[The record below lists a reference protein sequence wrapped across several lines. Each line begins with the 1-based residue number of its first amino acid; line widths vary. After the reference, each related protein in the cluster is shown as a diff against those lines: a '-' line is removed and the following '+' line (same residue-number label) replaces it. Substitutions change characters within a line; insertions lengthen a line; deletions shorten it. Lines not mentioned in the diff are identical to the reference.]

1 MKSRFAIIL
10 AAGQGTRMK
19 SKLYK
24 VLHPILGRP
33 MIQYVIEALKPAK
46 LEELVTVIGHGA
58 ETVKSKIGNESQ
70 FVLQEEQLGTAHA
83 VMQAEEILKNKS
95 GTTIVVCGDTPL
107 ITSKT
112 FEKLFEYHERSGAKA
127 TILTTNITDPTG
139 YGRVIRGETGDV
151 ERIVEHKDA
160 SDEEKTVKEI
170 NTGTYCFDN
179 EALFS
184 ALKKVNNDNAQQEYY
199 LPDVIEILKSQN
211 EKVTAFITEDEKETI
226 GINDRVAL
234 SHAENIMKIRINEM
248 HLKNGVTIMDP
259 NNTYIGPNVTIEQ
272 DVVVYPGTMLMG
284 NTHVETNAII
294 GPNTEIENCTV
305 GQGTVIKQSV
315 LKDSTIGKEVNVGP
329 FAHIRPET
337 TVGNEVRVGN
347 FVELKKSVIGDN
359 TKVPHLSY
367 IGDANFGENINI
379 GCGTITVNY
388 DGKDKHVTTIEDN
401 SFIGCN
407 SNLVAPVTIKRGSY
421 VAAGST
427 ITDNVPEE
435 SLAIARSRQT
445 NKEGYA
451 AKMRK

>member
-451 AKMRK
+451 AKMKK

>member
-226 GINDRVAL
+226 GINDRIAL

-451 AKMRK
+451 AKMKK